1 MTDVVFLPP
10 AEEEMIAAARYYE
23 SQSPG
28 LGSAFLDEVE
38 QATNGLA
45 AHPQAAPVVR
55 NGIRRR
61 LLTRF
66 PFGLLYQV
74 EDTRIVIIAV
84 MHLRRRPG
92 YWEGRQ

>member
-1 MTDVVFLPP
+1 
-10 AEEEMIAAARYYE
+10 MIAAARYYE

-28 LGSAFLDEVE
+28 LGSEFLDEIE
-38 QATNGLA
+38 HATHALA
-45 AHPQAAPVVR
+45 AQPQAAPIVR
-55 NGIRRR
+55 NDIRRR

-66 PFGLLYQV
+66 PFGLLYQT

-92 YWEGRQ
+92 YWQGH